1 MRIRRQQ
8 ISAAHIS
15 QRGFTLVEAMVS
27 LVVLSV
33 GMIGIAALFAT
44 ALSAGRTA
52 QFRTQAV
59 NLIADLADRI
69 RANRPGQAA
78 YAGAAAN
85 NNCAPLD
92 GTAGGAVDCAP
103 VQMAAHDLFVW
114 DQQVQQVLP
123 DGEWGVVFDPAAL
136 PPSFTIQVRWVEVGQ
151 GLIQHQMQIQVP
163 PI

>member
-1 MRIRRQQ
+1 M
-8 ISAAHIS
+8 
-15 QRGFTLVEAMVS
+15 S
-27 LVVLSV
+27 LIVLSV

-44 ALSAGRTA
+44 GLSAGRTA

-69 RANRPGQAA
+69 RANRSGQAA

-85 NNCAPLD
+85 NNCVPIA
-92 GTAGGAVDCAP
+92 GTSGGAVDCAP
-103 VQMAAHDLFVW
+103 AQMAAHDLFIW
-114 DQQVQQVLP
+114 DQQVRQVLP
-123 DGEWGVVFDPAAL
+123 DAEWGVVFDPTAV

-151 GLIQHQMQIQVP
+151 GLIQHQMQIRVP